1 MPAVTVSPGGT
12 ATTTLTVRN
21 DSDIVEAYTLEV
33 VGDCAAW
40 STVEP
45 ARVSLYPGTS
55 ETVTLTFAPPR
66 SHEVRAGETPLAVRV
81 LPAEHPES
89 VVVPESTVTVE
100 PFHELRTELEPRRRR
115 GWRGA
120 RFRTAVQNKGN
131 TPVDVALT
139 GKQAGEELRLGFTPD
154 RRRLEPG
161 ESAEVRLKVR
171 AGRLI
176 WFGEPV
182 TWPFEVEATE
192 TAPAATDTATESGGT
207 ESGEAGGGKPVRQEP
222 ARTEPVRSET
232 APAEL
237 VQPEPVPG
245 EFLQLPVLPKWL
257 LIVLA
262 ALLALLLAWFALV
275 RPAVQ
280 STAKQAVTEAAEE
293 EAARGEQQQ
302 GSATPGGA
310 DNPAGGQGQGTNPDG
325 SAAPGATGGS
335 GTGPG
340 TGGTGS
346 GPGGTGAGGTQQSSA
361 TIDVETETGTD
372 NEGTYQVPAGKVFG
386 ITDLVVANFQGDEGV
401 LTISFGERKIT
412 TIALETFRNQDYH
425 WVTPIQIPENA
436 TVTAAVT
443 CAKPGTPATGT
454 QASGCHQVVNVS
466 GVLSDLAP

>member
-1 MPAVTVSPGGT
+1 MTTSAELETPTVTVSPGGT

-33 VGDCAAW
+33 VGDCATW

-66 SHEVRAGETPLAVRV
+66 SHEVEAGETPLAVRV

-89 VVVPESTVTVE
+89 VVVPEGTVTVE

-115 GWRGA
+115 GWMGA

-131 TPVDVALT
+131 TPVDVAFT
-139 GKQAGEELRLGFTPD
+139 GKQAGEELRLGFTPA
-154 RRRLEPG
+154 RKRLEPG
-161 ESAEVRLKVR
+161 ESAEIRLRVR
-171 AGRLI
+171 AAELI

-182 TWPFEVEATE
+182 TWPFEVEA
-192 TAPAATDTATESGGT
+192 A
-207 ESGEAGGGKPVRQEP
+207 EAEEP
-222 ARTEPVRSET
+222 AEAREPALAGAGSREPVRPE
-232 APAEL
+232 PAQLEA
-237 VQPEPVPG
+237 VRPEPVPG
-245 EFLQLPVLPKWL
+245 EFLQMPVLPKWL

-275 RPAVQ
+275 RPAVK
-280 STAKQAVTEAAEE
+280 STAKQAATEAAQE
-293 EAARGEQQQ
+293 EAAREEQQQ
-302 GSATPGGA
+302 GSATPGGP
-310 DNPAGGQGQGTNPDG
+310 DDPAGGRGQGTGPDG
-325 SAAPGATGGS
+325 SGTPGGNGGS

-340 TGGTGS
+340 TGA

-361 TIDVETETGTD
+361 TIDVETDAGAEKA
-372 NEGTYQVPAGKVFG
+372 GTYQVPPGKVFG
-386 ITDLVVANFQGDEGV
+386 ITDIVVANFQGDEGV

-425 WVTPIQIPENA
+425 WVTPIQIPQNA

-454 QASGCHQVVNVS
+454 QASGCHQVINVS
-466 GVLSDLAP
+466 GVLSDLAR

>member
-1 MPAVTVSPGGT
+1 MPTVTVSPGGT

-21 DSDIVEAYTLEV
+21 DGDIVEAYTLEV

-89 VVVPESTVTVE
+89 VVVPEGTVIVE

-115 GWRGA
+115 GWLGA
-120 RFRTAVQNKGN
+120 RFRTAVQNTGN
-131 TPVDVALT
+131 TPVDVAFT
-139 GKQAGEELRLGFTPD
+139 GKQAGEELRLGFTPAQ
-154 RRRLEPG
+154 RRLEPG

-171 AGRLI
+171 AAKLI

-182 TWPFEVEATE
+182 TWPFEVEAAE
-192 TAPAATDTATESGGT
+192 AEAPVEAVKV
-207 ESGEAGGGKPVRQEP
+207 EAGGR
-222 ARTEPVRSET
+222 EPVRPET
-232 APAEL
+232 A
-237 VQPEPVPG
+237 QPETVRPEPIPG

-275 RPAVQ
+275 RPAVK
-280 STAKQAVTEAAEE
+280 STAKQAVTEAAQE
-293 EAARGEQQQ
+293 EAARERQQ
-302 GSATPGGA
+302 GAPTPGGP
-310 DNPAGGQGQGTNPDG
+310 DSPGGNQGQGTGPD
-325 SAAPGATGGS
+325 APGTPGGTGGS
-335 GTGPG
+335 GTGQ
-340 TGGTGS
+340 GTGS
-346 GPGGTGAGGTQQSSA
+346 GPGGTGAGGGGQSSA
-361 TIDVETETGTD
+361 TIDVESGAGAE
-372 NEGTYQVPAGKVFG
+372 EQGTYQVPAGKVFG

-443 CAKPGTPATGT
+443 CSKPGTPATGT
-454 QASGCHQVVNVS
+454 QASGCHQVINVS
-466 GVLSDLAP
+466 GVLSDLAR